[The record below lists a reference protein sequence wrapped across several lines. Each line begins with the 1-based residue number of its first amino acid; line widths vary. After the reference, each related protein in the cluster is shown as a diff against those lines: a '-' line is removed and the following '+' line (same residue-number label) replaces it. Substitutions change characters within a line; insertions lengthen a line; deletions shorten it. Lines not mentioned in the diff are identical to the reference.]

1 MTHGGKRAGA
11 GRPRANIDER
21 RVLALSRE
29 GLSRPEIAKRFGV
42 TLQVIRGVI
51 SRFKAQQTLI
61 KGN

>member
-11 GRPRANIDER
+11 GRPRASINEQ
-21 RVLALSRE
+21 RVLVLEQE

-42 TLQVIRGVI
+42 TLQIIRGVI
-51 SRFKAQQTLI
+51 LRSKAQQTLT